1 MVARGTDNLTVAF
14 LVEKK
19 KIEEWNFIFYEKKL
33 IKSWEELLKDKK
45 N

>member
-1 MVARGTDNLTVAF
+1 MVARGTDSFTVAF

-33 IKSWEELLKDKK
+33 GEEWEVLLKDKK